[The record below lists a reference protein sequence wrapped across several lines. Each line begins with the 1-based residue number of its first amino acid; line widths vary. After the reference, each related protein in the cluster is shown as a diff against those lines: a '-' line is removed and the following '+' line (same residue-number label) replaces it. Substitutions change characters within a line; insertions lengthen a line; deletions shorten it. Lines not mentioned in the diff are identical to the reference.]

1 MGNSTSSTDKK
12 IDLLNRPDAKP
23 TDIKIEKASEL
34 PKLQLSAINLPK
46 PPVIKT
52 KAQLKIE

>member
-1 MGNSTSSTDKK
+1 MGNQQTTEKK

-23 TDIKIEKASEL
+23 TDIKIDKNVEL
-34 PKLQLSAINLPK
+34 PKIKLTAIDLPK